1 MAANRRGPTFATD
14 PSISKRNYAIN
25 LDEEIAALWNGV
37 TSRLSSVSGTNT
49 ITASA
54 TPSVAGYGAG
64 MGFLLKPAAVNTGA
78 VTINLNSAGAKAI
91 KDAWNTDLIGGELD
105 PDGEFPIFYDGT
117 RFLLHPFVTMFRRG
131 TLDRWQIVDPS
142 GNSAIEVA
150 PNGLVSF
157 YPHAMYGLGGRLVR
171 AHDWGHADEAGNVAA
186 LVDRFGAMTSRVA
199 RHEQVGGVDMP
210 TLLRAQVP
218 APTFRA
224 RLYGFHIGGQS
235 LALGSKGTPLVGT
248 QAEFGAL
255 MFVGGVRASSDGV
268 SSPRASWVGI
278 EEKVGADNKAETIA
292 SGLCSTFREII
303 SVENRVPR
311 SDQGI
316 RCFAAV
322 SALGSTAIADLDQ
335 GSATYT
341 SLMADITAAKG
352 LADAAGFSYVV
363 PVFPWLQGEADVDD
377 ETTPAT
383 YKTLLTDLQADFQTD
398 AKVITS
404 QTGDI
409 PLLMYQV
416 ATHKHYSITD
426 PAIARA
432 QQEVFEASDLVV
444 MVAPGYIFEY
454 PDGVHLGSGE
464 AYRELGAYFGWY
476 TKRIEIDGE
485 DPANLKPLAP
495 TAHAR
500 TSSTIELT
508 FRTRYGGLRLD
519 FDRVRNNTYG
529 DVVHGFR
536 VFEADGT
543 TPIPIAT
550 VEVWPPASNK
560 MLITVA
566 PGETVPANAVVD
578 YAHVGE
584 GTSGRL
590 VGPRGNLRDEQ
601 GESQI
606 FNGFPIHNFAP
617 IFRRIIT

>member
-1 MAANRRGPTFATD
+1 MAANGTAPLFTTD
-14 PSISKRNYAIN
+14 PNISKRDYAIALN
-25 LDEEIAALWNGV
+25 EEIVAMWAV
-37 TSRLSSVSGTNT
+37 TSL
-49 ITASA
+49 
-54 TPSVAGYGAG
+54 
-64 MGFLLKPAAVNTGA
+64 FE
-78 VTINLNSAGAKAI
+78 
-91 KDAWNTDLIGGELD
+91 ELD
-105 PDGEFPIFYDGT
+105 DTVFSVGDDDGNDAI
-117 RFLLHPFVTMFRRG
+117 
-131 TLDRWQIVDPS
+131 QIWED
-142 GNSAIEVA
+142 
-150 PNGLVSF
+150 GLVSF
-157 YPHAMYGLGGRLVR
+157 YPFALYGLGGRLER
-171 AHDWGHADEAGNVAA
+171 GHDWGYADEAGNVAV
-186 LVDRFGAMTSRVA
+186 LVDDFGAVESRVA

-218 APTFRA
+218 TPTFRA

-235 LALGSKGTPLVGT
+235 LALGSKGEPLVGT

-255 MFVGGVRASSDGV
+255 MFIGGVRASSDGV
-268 SSPRASWVGI
+268 TDPRDSWVGL
-278 EEKVGADNKAETIA
+278 EENGGADNKAETIA

-303 SVENRVPR
+303 SVENRVLR
-311 SDQGI
+311 SDGSF
-316 RCFAAV
+316 RCFASV
-322 SALGSTAIADLDQ
+322 SALGSTEIADLDQ

-341 SLMADITAAKG
+341 ALMADITGAKA
-352 LADAAGFSYVV
+352 LADAAGLSYVV
-363 PVFPWLQGEADVDD
+363 PVFPWLQGEADVD
-377 ETTPAT
+377 EATTPST

-416 ATHKHYSITD
+416 ATHKHYSKTD

-432 QQEVFEASDLVV
+432 QQEVFETSDLVV

-464 AYRELGAYFGWY
+464 AYRELGAYYGWY
-476 TKRIEIDGE
+476 AKRIEIDGE

-500 TSSTIELT
+500 TSSTIEIT

-519 FDRVRNNTYG
+519 FDRVRDNTYG

-543 TPIPIAT
+543 TAIPIDK
-550 VEVWPPASNK
+550 VEVWPPAGNK
-560 MLITVA
+560 VLITVA
-566 PGETVPANAVVD
+566 AGETVPANAVVD

-617 IFRRIIT
+617 IFRRVIT